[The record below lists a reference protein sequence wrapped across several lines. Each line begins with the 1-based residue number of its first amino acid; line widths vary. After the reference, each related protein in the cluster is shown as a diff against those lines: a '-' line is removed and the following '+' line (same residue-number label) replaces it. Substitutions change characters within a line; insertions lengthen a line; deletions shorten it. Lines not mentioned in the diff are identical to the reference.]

1 MSEGL
6 QQEFDQMKKEF
17 DETIR
22 RANRMEREIKDLQSK
37 CADMSNGIERVK
49 WLCRK
54 SRSLLAHGS
63 PGQLLAEI
71 VLSELIDADVGQIP
85 F

>member
-1 MSEGL
+1 MSENL
-6 QQEFDQMKKEF
+6 QQEFNEMKKEF

-22 RANRMEREIKDLQSK
+22 RANRLEREVKDLK
-37 CADMSNGIERVK
+37 LKYDDMSNGIERVK

-71 VLSELIDADVGQIP
+71 VLSELIDADGGSIP